1 MQLSTGIC
9 GVVSVACTGFVQHLP
24 LCLHRVSATP
34 RHSHVQPAR
43 HAGPDYAKTATMHN
57 AQAFGQVCGLSER
70 RCSCLHRV
78 CAKLAAGYTWTR
90 PQADNHVQSP
100 QQVCELMAC
109 SCNYLQTSVLLLP
122 AQGLMLH
129 AQGWRSTCC
138 SACTGFVQRLYMYT
152 ANYTLHGLQDPP
164 E

>member
-1 MQLSTGIC
+1 MHNAQALDKYVGS
-9 GVVSVACTGFVQHLP
+9 VSAGAAVCTGFVQ
-24 LCLHRVSATP
+24 
-34 RHSHVQPAR
+34 
-43 HAGPDYAKTATMHN
+43 N
-57 AQAFGQVCGLSER
+57 
-70 RCSCLHRV
+70 
-78 CAKLAAGYTWTR
+78 AAGYTWTR
-90 PQADNHVQSP
+90 PQTDNHVQSP

-109 SCNYLQTSVLLLP
+109 SCSYLQTSVLLLP

-138 SACTGFVQRLYMYT
+138 HVQGFVQRLYMYT